1 VVFSQSETLTVVDFT
16 TEYPELDDIPTTYRE
31 TVRQFER
38 NYLEKILLIH
48 DGSITRA
55 ANYLQ
60 MDKSNLS
67 KKINSLGIEIQNK

>member
-1 VVFSQSETLTVVDFT
+1 
-16 TEYPELDDIPTTYRE
+16 
-31 TVRQFER
+31 VRQFER

-67 KKINSLGIEIQNK
+67 KKINSLGIEIQSK